1 MCLGGAGC
9 MWRTPLQALIIWSTI
24 SAAPRLCSRAC
35 WYRSLCFSISFSW
48 GRARPTGLSEF
59 RLSSPAFP
67 LTDSSLF
74 PVFLLQ
80 PHLLVHSFSC
90 DPPLAL
96 GTEVCDL
103 PLVPSQGWAWC
114 NLILGPQTSKRSMDK
129 IQAVCELKRGKKLYF
144 YVCHPLTEM

>member
-59 RLSSPAFP
+59 RLSSSAFP

-74 PVFLLQ
+74 SVFLLQ

-103 PLVPSQGWAWC
+103 PLVPSQGWAHRPPRGRWIKSRQYV
-114 NLILGPQTSKRSMDK
+114 NLNEEKSYIFMFATL
-129 IQAVCELKRGKKLYF
+129 
-144 YVCHPLTEM
+144 